1 MNSMEASEIAGKIMR
16 ADWSYNYTEDYSA
29 YKRGEGTVREVQS
42 MIKESTWTKDEVDH
56 IINEVRNILSL
67 RAGDKEISQS
77 NLEYWTNMIN
87 KLFKKAL
94 DEQ

>member
-1 MNSMEASEIAGKIMR
+1 MQ

-42 MIKESTWTKDEVDH
+42 MIRDNTWTQDQVDLIIHEVK
-56 IINEVRNILSL
+56 NVLTL
-67 RAGDKEISQS
+67 RGGDKEISQS

-87 KLFKKAL
+87 KLFKKEI
-94 DEQ
+94 DG

>member
-1 MNSMEASEIAGKIMR
+1 MDALKIAKQIMQ

-42 MIKESTWTKDEVDH
+42 MIRDNTWTQDQVDLIIHEVK
-56 IINEVRNILSL
+56 NVLTL
-67 RAGDKEISQS
+67 RGGDKEISQS

-87 KLFKKAL
+87 KLFKKEI
-94 DEQ
+94 DG